1 METTHREHSLNHIYL
16 DYNASTPIASEV
28 VEEMQPF
35 LSDWFGNP
43 SSAHWASATLKEST
57 EHARNRVARLIGC
70 AAEELVFTG
79 GASEANNH
87 ALKGVYFAHHNRGNH
102 IITTKIE
109 HPSVLETCRFLQ
121 KIGANITY
129 VEVDEY
135 GLVNPRDVEKAITD
149 QTILISVMHAN
160 NEMGSIQPIS
170 EISRIARS
178 YDVYLHVDAAQTI
191 GKIPVLVNQLGVDL
205 LSIAGHKFYAPK
217 GIGAL
222 YVRKGTPLESLIH
235 GAGHESGRRAGTEN
249 VPYIVGLGKA
259 ATLVDPDLADG
270 KIERMGKMFWTEI
283 KNHYQDAISLNG
295 HPIHRLPNTFNI
307 NFHGYSG
314 QEILQRLPEIAATTG
329 SACHTGKST
338 LSPVLAAMNVPEEI
352 GRGAVRFSLGRY
364 STEETIRNAISL
376 IKQRIPLTTEGG
388 I

>member
-1 METTHREHSLNHIYL
+1 METTFREHSLNHIYL
-16 DYNASTPIASEV
+16 DYNASTPIAQEV
-28 VEEMQPF
+28 IEEMRPF
-35 LSDWFGNP
+35 LSDWYGNP
-43 SSAHWASATLKEST
+43 SSAHWASANLKEST
-57 EHARNRVARLIGC
+57 EQARTRVARLIGC
-70 AAEELVFTG
+70 DAEELVFTS

-87 ALKGVYFAHHNRGNH
+87 ALKGVYYALQNRGNH

-109 HPSVLETCRFLQ
+109 HPSVLETCRFLE

-160 NEMGSIQPIS
+160 NEIGSVQPIA
-170 EISRIARS
+170 EISQIARK
-178 YDVYLHVDAAQTI
+178 YDVYFHVDAAQTI

-217 GIGAL
+217 GIGVL
-222 YVRKGTPLESLIH
+222 YIRKGTALESLIH

-249 VPYIVGLGKA
+249 IPYIVGLGRA
-259 ATLVDPDLADG
+259 AALVASDLADG
-270 KIERMGKMFWTEI
+270 KIERMGKMLWTEI
-283 KNHYQDAISLNG
+283 NKHFQEAISLNG

-338 LSPVLAAMNVPEEI
+338 FSPVLAAMKVPEEI

-364 STEETIRNAISL
+364 STEETIRNVISL
-376 IKQRIPLTTEGG
+376 IKQRIPLTTKGG

>member
-16 DYNASTPIASEV
+16 DYNASTPIAPEV
-28 VEEMQPF
+28 VEEMRPF

-57 EHARNRVARLIGC
+57 EQARTRVAGLIGC
-70 AAEELVFTG
+70 DAEELVFTS

-87 ALKGVYFAHHNRGNH
+87 ALKGVYYALHNRGNH

-135 GLVNPRDVEKAITD
+135 GLVNPEDVEKAITD

-170 EISRIARS
+170 EISRIARR

-222 YVRKGTPLESLIH
+222 YVRKGTALESLIH

-259 ATLVDPDLADG
+259 AELVDSDLAEGRID
-270 KIERMGKMFWTEI
+270 RMGKMFWTEI
-283 KNHYQDAISLNG
+283 KNYYQDAISLNG
-295 HPIHRLPNTFNI
+295 HPNLRLPNTFNI

-364 STEETIRNAISL
+364 STEETIRNVISL

>member
-1 METTHREHSLNHIYL
+1 MESTHREHSLNHIYL
-16 DYNASTPIASEV
+16 DYNASTPIAQEV
-28 VEEMQPF
+28 VEEMRPF
-35 LSDWFGNP
+35 LSDLYGNP
-43 SSAHWASATLKEST
+43 SSSHWASATLKKST
-57 EHARNRVARLIGC
+57 EQARTSVAQLIGC
-70 AAEELVFTG
+70 EAEEIVFTG

-87 ALKGVYFAHHNRGNH
+87 ALKGVYFAQHNRGNH

-121 KIGANITY
+121 NIGANITY
-129 VEVDEY
+129 VDVDEY
-135 GLVNPRDVEKAITD
+135 GLVNPEDVEKAMTD

-170 EISRIARS
+170 EISRIARR
-178 YDVYLHVDAAQTI
+178 YEVYLHVDAAQSI

-222 YVRKGTPLESLIH
+222 YIRKGTALESLIH

-259 ATLVDPDLADG
+259 AELVDSDLADG

-283 KNHYQDAISLNG
+283 KNNYQDAISLNG

-338 LSPVLAAMNVPEEI
+338 LSPVLAAMNVPKEI

-376 IKQRIPLTTEGG
+376 IKQRIPLTIEGG

>member
-1 METTHREHSLNHIYL
+1 METTHWEHSLNHIYL
-16 DYNASTPIASEV
+16 DYNASTPIAPEV
-28 VEEMQPF
+28 VEEMRPF

-57 EHARNRVARLIGC
+57 EQARTRVAGLIGC
-70 AAEELVFTG
+70 DAEELVFTS

-87 ALKGVYFAHHNRGNH
+87 ALKGVYYALHNRGNH

-109 HPSVLETCRFLQ
+109 HPSVLETCRFLE

-135 GLVNPRDVEKAITD
+135 GLVNPRDVEKAVTD

-170 EISRIARS
+170 EISRIARR
-178 YDVYLHVDAAQTI
+178 YDVFLHVDAAQTI

-222 YVRKGTPLESLIH
+222 YVRKGTALESLIH
-235 GAGHESGRRAGTEN
+235 GASHESGRRAGTEN

-259 ATLVDPDLADG
+259 AELVDSDLAEGRID
-270 KIERMGKMFWTEI
+270 RMGKMFWTEI
-283 KNHYQDAISLNG
+283 KNYYQDAISLNG
-295 HPIHRLPNTFNI
+295 HPIRRLPNTFNI

-338 LSPVLAAMNVPEEI
+338 LSPVLAAMKVPEEI